1 MKRILLPLFGLLILY
16 VVYIDLTEGTLP
28 GIAINQAEVTTK
40 AVTNQDPEIAA
51 FEAEVEPGETLISIV
66 ENHLDK
72 PLPVSIDELIKD
84 FEALNPGQSPEKIKI
99 GSSYQFPD
107 YSN

>member
-1 MKRILLPLFGLLILY
+1 MKRILLPFFGLLILY
-16 VVYIDLTEGTLP
+16 VIYIDLTEGTLP
-28 GIAINQAEVTTK
+28 GIAVKQSQVTTK
-40 AVTNQDPEIAA
+40 SVTYDSPEIAA
-51 FEAEVEPGETLISIV
+51 FEAEVKPGETLISIV
-66 ENHLDK
+66 ENHLDE

-84 FEALNPGQSPEKIKI
+84 FEALNPGQAPEKINI

>member
-28 GIAINQAEVTTK
+28 GTAAKQAQVTTN
-40 AVTNQDPEIAA
+40 AVTNDNLEISA
-51 FEAEVEPGETLISIV
+51 FEAVVKPGETLISIV
-66 ENHLDK
+66 ENQLDQ

-84 FEALNPGQSPEKIKI
+84 FEALNPGQAPEKMKI

>member
-28 GIAINQAEVTTK
+28 GTVAKQTQVTTK
-40 AVTNQDPEIAA
+40 AVTNDTLEISA
-51 FEAEVEPGETLISIV
+51 FEAEVKPGETLISIV
-66 ENHLDK
+66 ENQLDQ

-84 FEALNPGQSPEKIKI
+84 FEALNPGQAPEKIKI

>member
-16 VVYIDLTEGTLP
+16 VVYRDLTEGTLP
-28 GIAINQAEVTTK
+28 GIAINQVEVTTK
-40 AVTNQDPEIAA
+40 AVTNQDLEIAA

-84 FEALNPGQSPEKIKI
+84 FEALNPGQSPQKIQI

>member
-1 MKRILLPLFGLLILY
+1 MKRILLPFFGLLILY

-28 GIAINQAEVTTK
+28 GIAEKQTQVTTK
-40 AVTNQDPEIAA
+40 AVTSDTLEIAA
-51 FEAEVEPGETLISIV
+51 FEAEVKPGETLISIV
-66 ENHLDK
+66 ENHLDA

-84 FEALNPGQSPEKIKI
+84 FEALNPGQAPEKIKI